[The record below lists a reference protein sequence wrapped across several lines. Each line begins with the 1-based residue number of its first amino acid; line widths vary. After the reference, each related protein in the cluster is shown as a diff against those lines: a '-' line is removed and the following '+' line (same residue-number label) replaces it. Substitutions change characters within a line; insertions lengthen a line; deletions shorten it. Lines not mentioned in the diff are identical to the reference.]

1 MSCRCS
7 SSAQYRWGCSTSW
20 LKEYALQRQSFGSAF
35 CFEDD
40 RTDTQTHAHRIM
52 RYRARLCEPEPR
64 PHELA
69 YMPALRAG
77 LRSLL
82 TAAPQ
87 KGALRAALLP
97 LVGFCATAQGSAS
110 PNPARTKPPKNPT
123 FLAGLRFE
131 PCSGTT
137 KVRTSCCPF
146 CRRSDFALRAR
157 LCEPEP
163 RPHERTL
170 IPTSLA
176 GLRSLLT
183 TAPKKGAHFDMCSL
197 FWCRW
202 SDSNRHG
209 IATTGF

>member
-7 SSAQYRWGCSTSW
+7 SSAPFRWGCSTSW

-64 PHELA
+64 PHKLA
-69 YMPALRAG
+69 NIPTSLADLR
-77 LRSLL
+77 LSLA
-82 TAAPQ
+82 AAPQ

-97 LVGFCATAQGSAS
+97 PVGFCATAQGSAS
-110 PNPARTKPPKNPT
+110 PNPARTSSPICLLYGRAYGLSLATAPQKGALRAALLPPV
-123 FLAGLRFE
+123 G
-131 PCSGTT
+131 
-137 KVRTSCCPF
+137 SCAP
-146 CRRSDFALRAR
+146 RKALRAR
-157 LCEPEP
+157 TPPARNHLKIQIFLRACG
-163 RPHERTL
+163 L
-170 IPTSLA
+170 SLA
-176 GLRSLLT
+176 A
-183 TAPKKGAHFDMCSL
+183 APKKGAHFDMCSL